1 VQALKHGG
9 IVAGVLALLCTGG
22 CGDDGGTAAPQPG
35 SRVVAVQARESTRT
49 PAEMCDVFPDA
60 SAAPRFAMPEL
71 AESISMREDDWRW
84 VNVWATWCQPCIEE
98 IPTLVAWEERLGREG
113 KPIDLVLLSA
123 DADAEAVAAFRQRV
137 PTLPESARMAD
148 PNAVEGWVGGLG
160 MRGGASLPIQIFV
173 DPQGR
178 ARCVRAGAV
187 NDEDYGAIAQLVG
200 R

>member
-1 VQALKHGG
+1 MS
-9 IVAGVLALLCTGG
+9 IAGLLACLCGAG
-22 CGDDGGTAAPQPG
+22 CGDDGGGAAPAPG

-60 SAAPRFAMPEL
+60 PAAPRFAMPEL
-71 AESISMREDDWRW
+71 AESIAMQEDRWRW

-98 IPTLVAWEERLGREG
+98 IPTLVEWEQRLEREG
-113 KPIDLVLLSA
+113 KPIDLVLVS
-123 DADAEAVAAFRQRV
+123 ADAEADAVAEFRRRV
-137 PTLPESARMAD
+137 PTLPPSARMAD
-148 PNAVEGWVGGLG
+148 PNAVEAWIGGLG

-178 ARCVRAGAV
+178 ARCLRAGAI

-200 R
+200 S

>member
-1 VQALKHGG
+1 MKNIATV
-9 IVAGVLALLCTGG
+9 IMLLFGAG
-22 CGDDGGTAAPQPG
+22 CGDDGGSATPQPG
-35 SRVVAVQARESTRT
+35 SRVIAVQARESTRT

-71 AESISMREDDWRW
+71 AESIAMAEDRWRW

-98 IPTLVAWEERLGREG
+98 IPTLVEWEERLGREG

-123 DADAEAVAAFRQRV
+123 DADADAVAQFRQRV

-148 PNAVEGWVGGLG
+148 PTAVEAWVGGLG
-160 MRGGASLPIQIFV
+160 MQGGASLPIQIFV
-173 DPQGR
+173 DPRGR

-187 NDEDYGAIAQLVG
+187 NDDDYGAIAALVG
-200 R
+200 G